1 MKKILISV
9 CLLATMPAFA
19 QTTIAGKVQDFGKK
33 VIISYYQ
40 DFNFNSDTIELNK
53 NSQFQRQY
61 SFTSPTY
68 IRLATIEPQTF
79 SAFFLVMPNE
89 TIEIDKSRIGIKLN
103 GSLQAYNIFVE
114 QLNQDMKNK
123 FSGVVTDSDLLLYK
137 FEKLNE
143 FFANFSGPNSAM
155 IKSLSTV
162 DAIIDRALYP
172 LLIKWNSDNSKMQM
186 IAQIFKNPNATPAND
201 GPTKYLNKIN
211 FDDENLQYLG
221 IPSLSMFNNLIRI
234 LRMHEVKNDT
244 LLKEQDE
251 YVIESRIIKTLFKET
266 PFRARLLGYNL
277 YSRVDEYTK
286 YPMALSGVEDYI
298 NDYKKDKFTSGLIPS
313 IESIYLKQKSTL
325 GSLAKGATAPSFK
338 LPNSQGKLVSLS
350 DFKGKV
356 VYLDLWASWCGP
368 CLEEM
373 PHLKKMRERFA
384 GKDVAFV
391 AISIDTDTG
400 KWLKKIKDMK
410 LEGIQLIDKV
420 GSQNSKI
427 ATDYKVHGVPH
438 YVLID
443 KKGKIASAFAPIP
456 SSTTEIDKEINKLL
470 NN

>member
-1 MKKILISV
+1 MKATLISLYFFSV
-9 CLLATMPAFA
+9 TSVFA
-19 QTTIAGKVQDFGKK
+19 QSTIVGKVQDFGKK

-40 DFNFNSDTIELNK
+40 DFNYNSDTIELNK
-53 NSQFQRQY
+53 SSQFQRQY

-89 TIEIDKSRIGIKLN
+89 SIEIDKSRTGIKWN
-103 GSLQAYNIFVE
+103 GSLQAYNNFIE

-123 FSGVVTDSDLLLYK
+123 FSGVVTDSDLFVYK
-137 FEKLNE
+137 FEKLND
-143 FFANFSGPNSAM
+143 FFAKYSGPHSTM
-155 IKSLSTV
+155 IKSLSTA
-162 DAIIDRALYP
+162 DAIIDRVLYP
-172 LLIKWNSDNSKMQM
+172 LLIKWNSDSSKMQM
-186 IAQIFKNPNATPAND
+186 IAQILKDTNAAPAID
-201 GPTKYLNKIN
+201 EHTKYLNKIN

-221 IPSLSMFNNLIRI
+221 IPSLSMMNNLIRI
-234 LRMHEVKNDT
+234 LRMHEVQKDT
-244 LLKEQDE
+244 LLKEEDE
-251 YVIESRIIKTLFKET
+251 YIVERRIIKNLFKET
-266 PFRARLLGYNL
+266 PFRSRLLGYNL
-277 YSRVDEYTK
+277 YSRLNEYTK
-286 YPMALSGVEDYI
+286 YPMALSGVEEYI
-298 NDYKKDKFTSGLIPS
+298 NDYKKERFTAGLLPS
-313 IESIYLKQKSTL
+313 IESVYSKQKSTL
-325 GSLAKGATAPSFK
+325 GFLAKGATAPSFK
-338 LPNSQGKLVSLS
+338 LPDTQGKLVSLA

-368 CLEEM
+368 CLIEM

-391 AISIDTDTG
+391 AISIDTDTS
-400 KWLKKIKDMK
+400 KWLKKIKDMN
-410 LEGIQLIDKV
+410 LDGIQLIDKV

-456 SSTTEIDKEINKLL
+456 SSATEIDKEINNLL